1 MTSIS
6 LKKLAISCQK
16 FGFSYPFWWQSL
28 AATDAPQHKYLSHQV
43 TIIIFKH
50 SPFLLSTSIHP
61 LGLRSSSDFEIRLNC
76 LGKVTKTDADRWR
89 KGGWSTW
96 LPPTPDSFTMA
107 NCCIRFSFSFLN
119 AISTHSHVC
128 LCHLHATIDAV
139 AVAVGDAVAP
149 WISSCFRTML
159 LLFLLLLLVVVV
171 LLLASFLQHC
181 SIRTPILR
189 LFSNSLRCLLS
200 LGILLLLVA
209 HPFPYQDSPAPPTQ
223 LLPHRKLPLIHFPQL
238 LQATWKLGKVGET
251 THYHTIPPHS
261 RLLS

>member
-1 MTSIS
+1 
-6 LKKLAISCQK
+6 
-16 FGFSYPFWWQSL
+16 
-28 AATDAPQHKYLSHQV
+28 
-43 TIIIFKH
+43 
-50 SPFLLSTSIHP
+50 
-61 LGLRSSSDFEIRLNC
+61 
-76 LGKVTKTDADRWR
+76 
-89 KGGWSTW
+89 
-96 LPPTPDSFTMA
+96 MA

-223 LLPHRKLPLIHFPQL
+223 LLPHHKLPLIHFPQL
-238 LQATWKLGKVGET
+238 LQATWKLGKWGKLLIIIPFPRTLDFCRRRTFRIPFACLGGEFRVS
-251 THYHTIPPHS
+251 ICIMM
-261 RLLS
+261 RGFQDLLLSVSRCVSL